1 MLNLE
6 IEVPQKIKVL
16 FLYWHLDY
24 GGAEVGLLTTLRH
37 INRERFQCT
46 VLCMEKKGPIG
57 EEIERLGIKVIY
69 LNSTPR
75 LFNIILMWKVFCTL
89 CKLEVD
95 ILHTSL
101 FYANFFGRIAAL
113 TRKIPIIITE
123 ERSMYYEKNIYHV
136 WIDRLLARFT
146 DKIIVCSMSVLN
158 FTMMQEKIP
167 FEKFYLIYNGVD
179 EEIFSISSAK
189 LELRRRYG
197 FSEDQF
203 IIGTV
208 GSIIPKKGHRFL
220 IEAAKCFCAQIPNS
234 KILIVGEGV
243 IKKELEELVQKEN
256 LTDFFVFMG
265 ARKDI
270 PELMKIMDVFV
281 LSSLQEGFPRVLVE
295 AMYMGLPVIASSVS
309 GVPELILDGES
320 GFLVPPGNSKSICE
334 KILVLNSNNDL
345 RSKMGTKARERIQE
359 HFLSK
364 HYLNKLEALY
374 DDLVAQKIS
383 NKNGRLPR

>member
-1 MLNLE
+1 LNLE

-57 EEIERLGIKVIY
+57 VEIEKLGIKVIY
-69 LNSTPR
+69 LNSAPR
-75 LFNIILMWKVFCTL
+75 LFNIILVWKVFCIL
-89 CKLEVD
+89 RKLEID

-101 FYANFFGRIAAL
+101 FYANFFGRVASL
-113 TRKIPIIITE
+113 TRKIPITITE
-123 ERSMYYEKNIYHV
+123 ERSMYYEKKIYHV

-158 FTMMQEKIP
+158 FTMKQEKIP

-179 EEIFSISSAK
+179 EDRFSISSSK
-189 LELRRRYG
+189 SELRRRYG
-197 FSEDQF
+197 FSADQF

-208 GSIIPKKGHRFL
+208 GSIIPKKGHKFL
-220 IEAAKCFCAQIPNS
+220 IEAARNFCPQMPDC
-234 KILIVGEGV
+234 KVLIVGEGSS
-243 IKKELEELVQKEN
+243 KKDLEDLVQKEN

-270 PELMKIMDVFV
+270 PELMKLMDVFV

-309 GVPELILDGES
+309 GVPELVLDGET

-334 KILVLNSNNDL
+334 KVLILNSDNDL
-345 RSKMGTKARERIQE
+345 RNKMGTKARERIQE
-359 HFLSK
+359 RFLSK

-374 DDLVAQKIS
+374 DDLITQKIS
-383 NKNGRLPR
+383 NKNGRFPR

>member
-1 MLNLE
+1 MLNLQIE
-6 IEVPQKIKVL
+6 ISQKIKIL
-16 FLYWHLDY
+16 FFYWHLDY
-24 GGAEVGLLTTLRH
+24 GGAEVGLLTTLRN

-46 VLCMEKKGPIG
+46 VLCMKKKGPIG

-89 CKLEVD
+89 RKLEVD

-113 TRKIPIIITE
+113 TKKIPIIIAE
-123 ERSMYYEKNIYHV
+123 ERSMYYEKRIYHV
-136 WIDRLLARFT
+136 WIDRFLATLT
-146 DKIIVCSMSVLN
+146 DRIIVCSQSVLN
-158 FTMMQEKIP
+158 FTMEQEKIP

-179 EEIFSISSAK
+179 EERFSISSPK
-189 LELRRRYG
+189 SELRRRYG
-197 FSEDQF
+197 FSADQF

-220 IEAAKCFCAQIPNS
+220 IEAARNFCPQMPNC
-234 KILIVGEGV
+234 KVLIVGEGV
-243 IKKELEELVQKEN
+243 IKKELEYLVQKEN
-256 LTDFFVFMG
+256 LADFFVFMG

-309 GVPELILDGES
+309 GIPELVLDGET
-320 GFLVPPGNSKSICE
+320 GFLVPPRDSKTICE
-334 KILVLNSNNDL
+334 KIITLNSNNDL

-364 HYLNKLEALY
+364 HYLSELEALY
-374 DDLVAQKIS
+374 DDLITQKIS
-383 NKNGRLPR
+383 NKNGKFPR

>member
-57 EEIERLGIKVIY
+57 VEIEKLGIKVIY
-69 LNSTPR
+69 LNSAPR
-75 LFNIILMWKVFCTL
+75 LFNIILVWKVFCIL
-89 CKLEVD
+89 RKLEID

-101 FYANFFGRIAAL
+101 FYANFFGRVASL
-113 TRKIPIIITE
+113 TRKIPITITE
-123 ERSMYYEKNIYHV
+123 ERSMYYEKKIYHV

-158 FTMMQEKIP
+158 FTMKQEKIP

-179 EEIFSISSAK
+179 EDRFSISSSK
-189 LELRRRYG
+189 SELRRRYG
-197 FSEDQF
+197 FSADQF

-208 GSIIPKKGHRFL
+208 GSIIPKKGHKFL
-220 IEAAKCFCAQIPNS
+220 IEAARNFCPQMPDC
-234 KILIVGEGV
+234 KVLIVGEGSS
-243 IKKELEELVQKEN
+243 KKDLEDLVQKEN

-270 PELMKIMDVFV
+270 PELMKLMDVFV

-309 GVPELILDGES
+309 GVPELVLDGET

-334 KILVLNSNNDL
+334 KVLILNSDNDL
-345 RSKMGTKARERIQE
+345 RNKMGTKARERIQE
-359 HFLSK
+359 RFLSK

-374 DDLVAQKIS
+374 DDLITQKIS
-383 NKNGRLPR
+383 NKNGRFPR